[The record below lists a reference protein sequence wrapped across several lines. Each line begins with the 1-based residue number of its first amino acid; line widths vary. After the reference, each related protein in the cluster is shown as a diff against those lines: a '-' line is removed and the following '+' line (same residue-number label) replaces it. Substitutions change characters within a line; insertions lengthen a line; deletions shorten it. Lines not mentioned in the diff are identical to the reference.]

1 VPAYAAFAWATLF
14 AALSFY
20 WAAGG
25 DGLVTT
31 LAHTLRA
38 DAAKRDAG
46 FVATI
51 YATAVLKLAA
61 AALAISLV
69 RPWPAP
75 RLRRGLAW
83 AAGVGLTLYGLAGEV
98 EKILMKTGA
107 IDVPKSFGH
116 DAVDWYLFLWEPV
129 WILGGVLF
137 LLSAYTSSRKK
148 SADVHPRDGAERCG
162 TVVLSDRD

>member
-1 VPAYAAFAWATLF
+1 
-14 AALSFY
+14 
-20 WAAGG
+20 
-25 DGLVTT
+25 
-31 LAHTLRA
+31 
-38 DAAKRDAG
+38 
-46 FVATI
+46 
-51 YATAVLKLAA
+51 
-61 AALAISLV
+61 
-69 RPWPAP
+69 
-75 RLRRGLAW
+75 
-83 AAGVGLTLYGLAGEV
+83 
-98 EKILMKTGA
+98 MKTGA